1 MASRIIIDTG
11 RASTLNSGLGQVVYR
26 FAEALSE
33 NRPDDMDF
41 TFLLHS
47 KMAPLFK
54 SAFNFQT
61 AVSGPTR
68 RLVPGLFSTG
78 DIWHILNPDSR
89 SVPLRHPGII
99 VTVHDLRILAVK
111 HGSRARSYKQR
122 LQEII
127 DSSVGITAISEFTKT
142 NVQQNFNIPS
152 VPFAVISNGIS
163 APANFNLEPIIK
175 FQSPYLL
182 ALGLF
187 EEKKRFHLLVEM
199 MKYLPE
205 FNLYLAGFNDNA
217 YGERCKQLASDP
229 GIVKQ
234 IHFAGTV
241 DEDHKWHLYANCE
254 ALVFPSELEGFGLPV
269 LEAMAMG
276 KPVFIS
282 QDGALPETGGD
293 HANYFSSLKPEDM
306 AAQIRASMNLN
317 QQISASER
325 EDYARSFTWQRA
337 VEQYLDFYRS
347 VLC

>member
-1 MASRIIIDTG
+1 MTSRIIVDTG
-11 RASTLNSGLGQVVYR
+11 RASTLNSGLGQVVFR
-26 FAEALSE
+26 FAEALSV
-33 NRPDDMDF
+33 NLPDDMDF
-41 TFLLHS
+41 TFLLHA
-47 KMAPLFK
+47 KMEPLFK

-61 AVSGPTR
+61 AVSNPLR

-99 VTVHDLRILAVK
+99 VTVHDLRILTVK

-127 DSSVGITAISEFTKT
+127 DRSVGITAISEFTKT
-142 NVQQNFNIPS
+142 NVKQHFTIPS
-152 VPFAVISNGIS
+152 VPFTVISNGIS
-163 APANFNLEPIIK
+163 APDHSDLEPGPD
-175 FQSPYLL
+175 FQSPYLF

-217 YGERCKQLASDP
+217 YGARCKQLASDP

-234 IHFAGTV
+234 VHFPGTV
-241 DEDHKWHLYANCE
+241 DENYKWQLYANSE

-282 QDGALPETGGD
+282 QDGALPEIGGD
-293 HANYFSSLKPEDM
+293 HACYFSSLKPEDM
-306 AAQIRASMNLN
+306 AAQIRTSMNLD
-317 QQISASER
+317 QQISASTR
-325 EDYARSFTWQRA
+325 ENYARSFTWQLA
-337 VEQYLDFYRS
+337 VAQYLDFYRS
-347 VLC
+347 VL